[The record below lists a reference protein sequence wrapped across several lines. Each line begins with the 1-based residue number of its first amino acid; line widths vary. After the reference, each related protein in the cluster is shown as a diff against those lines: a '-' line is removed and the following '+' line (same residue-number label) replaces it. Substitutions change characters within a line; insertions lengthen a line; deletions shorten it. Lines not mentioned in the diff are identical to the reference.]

1 MIGFS
6 EDSRQRIG
14 PDLPPAEG
22 AGPVRVESPSEPG
35 GRPSAPGALGRIQA
49 FVNTDDLEGG
59 GDELDDP
66 AALRAWL
73 AANDLPGADAHM
85 TRDDLSRA
93 LAVREALR
101 EILAGNAGH
110 GIDPLAI
117 ATLDAVA
124 AATPLRVRFA
134 PDGRAALAPQGG
146 GVDAALGRLLADV
159 VASDLEGSW
168 ARLKVCRSE
177 TCRWAFYDGSKNRS
191 GVWCTMA
198 VCGNRMKGRRHRRRA
213 TAAAQETGDPNK

>member
-1 MIGFS
+1 MSGVA
-6 EDSRQRIG
+6 EDSTQRIG

-22 AGPVRVESPSEPG
+22 AGPVSVEPPSEPS

-49 FVNTDDLEGG
+49 FVNTIDLEGG
-59 GDELDDP
+59 VDELDGP

-73 AANDLPGADAHM
+73 AANDLPGADAYV

-117 ATLDAVA
+117 ASLDAVA
-124 AATPLRVRFA
+124 AATPLTVRFA

-159 VASDLEGSW
+159 VASGLEGSW
-168 ARLKVCRSE
+168 ARLKVCRNE
-177 TCRWAFYDGSKNRS
+177 ACRWAFYDGSKNRS
-191 GVWCTMA
+191 GAWCTMA
-198 VCGNRMKGRRHRRRA
+198 VCGNRMKGRRHRRRV
-213 TAAAQETGDPNK
+213 TAAAQKARDPNV